1 MGCRARAD
9 VGDAATAKM
18 RRAGTEMRT
27 ASAAAAE
34 VSAATTAAKVRAA
47 AATTNVRTATTA
59 AAHSSRGRRGRQAER
74 KPDRRRTRQKFFPH
88 DIFAHG
94 QEVLVGTNAKSQRQ
108 IARAVPAASNL

>member
-1 MGCRARAD
+1 MGRRARAD

-18 RRAGTEMRT
+18 RSAGTEMRT
-27 ASAAAAE
+27 ASAAAE

-59 AAHSSRGRRGRQAER
+59 AAHSSRGRRCRQAER
-74 KPDRRRTRQKFFPH
+74 KPDCRRTRQKFFPH